1 MNRPSYVFV
10 CLHGSAKS
18 VIASEHFRRLAV
30 EYALDVDVASAGTEP
45 DAEIPPR
52 VVEGLLGDGIDV
64 RALAPRPATR
74 AALQH
79 ASRIIA
85 FGCNLRPVAP
95 ARVPVER
102 WDDVPAVS
110 DGYARARDAILGRV
124 RTLVDELRVP
134 VRGG

>member
-1 MNRPSYVFV
+1 MDRPSYVFV
-10 CLHGSAKS
+10 CQHGSAKS
-18 VIASEHFRRLAV
+18 VVASEHFRRLAV
-30 EYALDVDVASAGTEP
+30 EHGLDVDVASTGTEP
-45 DAEIPPR
+45 DAEIPRR

-64 RALAPRPATR
+64 RGLAPRPATR

-79 ASRIIA
+79 ASRIIS
-85 FGCNLRPVAP
+85 FGCDLRQVAP
-95 ARVPVER
+95 AGVPVER

>member
-1 MNRPSYVFV
+1 MDRPSYVFV
-10 CLHGSAKS
+10 CQHGSAKS

-30 EYALDVDVASAGTEP
+30 EHGLDVGVASAGTEP

-64 RALAPRPATR
+64 RALAPRLATR

-85 FGCNLRPVAP
+85 FGCDLRQVAP
-95 ARVPVER
+95 AGVPVER

-124 RTLVDELRVP
+124 RTLVDELRAP
-134 VRGG
+134 VRGD